1 MANDELKNL
10 PPEERIK
17 KLKELEQQKKKEI
30 EEAHKLIQESEG
42 EITEKAKQKE
52 KIPIPAVAAA
62 SMDELT
68 EAEKEVVS
76 THKGIK
82 KNKVSQIEEEVKEK
96 DEKKKVEDKKTKDSL
111 EEMAREKVEIPP
123 EVLQSD
129 YTRFLSQKPIHDL
142 YSEVTKINRAVEDKG
157 YVSREEERRIEYL
170 SSAVEQKI
178 NDIDAGRY
186 TFSESAARAASAIQQ
201 VGSKIMSIYRRNGEE
216 EDGQKGMYRG

>member
-10 PPEERIK
+10 PPEERLK
-17 KLKELEQQKKKEI
+17 RLKELEQQKKKEI
-30 EEAHKLIQESEG
+30 EEAQKLIKESEG

-52 KIPIPAVAAA
+52 KVPIPAVAAA
-62 SMDELT
+62 SMEELT
-68 EAEKEVVS
+68 EEEKEIVS

-82 KNKVSQIEEEVKEK
+82 KSKGSRIEEEVK
-96 DEKKKVEDKKTKDSL
+96 DEKKIVEDKKTKDSL
-111 EEMAREKVEIPP
+111 EEMAREKMEIPP

-129 YTRFLSQKPIHDL
+129 YTRFLSQKPIQDL

-186 TFSESAARAASAIQQ
+186 TFSESAARAASTIQQ
-201 VGSKIMSIYRRNGEE
+201 VGSKIMSIYRRNSEE
-216 EDGQKGMYRG
+216 EEGQRGMYKGS